1 MSFRWVVPIGYCQ
14 LLRRVVVKNIISNTL
29 STQFSFYGTFF
40 PGVVHWFIDLLFQYN
55 NYKNRSN
62 NNFLTVLLTSA
73 LAWVKVNI
81 ILCNQVFHG
90 PALFQ
95 KLPVRIC
102 HSKKIMILN
111 AAEKMILSWEII
123 VLKLGSQW
131 KRTTKMALFLDMLNM
146 SNIIFL
152 TYVKQSWE

>member
-1 MSFRWVVPIGYCQ
+1 MGQHFFKSCQ
-14 LLRRVVVKNIISNTL
+14 YEYVI
-29 STQFSFYGTFF
+29 Q
-40 PGVVHWFIDLLFQYN
+40 
-55 NYKNRSN
+55 
-62 NNFLTVLLTSA
+62 
-73 LAWVKVNI
+73 
-81 ILCNQVFHG
+81 
-90 PALFQ
+90 
-95 KLPVRIC
+95 
-102 HSKKIMILN
+102 KIMILK